1 MEDDAVAI
9 INQGLMLAKI
19 CINESDLDAARLG
32 LGKVTKYI
40 DKLRQLDAENH
51 ISPGHRLNIEAEY
64 LTMRCALVSLDL
76 GIL

>member
-19 CINESDLDAARLG
+19 CINEPDLDAARLG

-51 ISPGHRLNIEAEY
+51 IGPGHRLNIEAEY